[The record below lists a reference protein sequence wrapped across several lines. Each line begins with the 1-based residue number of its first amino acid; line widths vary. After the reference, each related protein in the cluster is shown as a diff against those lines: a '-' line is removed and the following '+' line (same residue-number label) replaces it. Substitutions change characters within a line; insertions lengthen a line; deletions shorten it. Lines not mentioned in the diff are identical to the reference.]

1 MIDPLRAVGTPLPE
15 LTPPAPVTP
24 TAAKPVT
31 GPAKDRNA
39 LSGAKAGSAST
50 PVALFGATPP
60 EAKSDKPQKP
70 WGIRSVN
77 LHWGPELAYYG
88 KSDMRLQQPG
98 TQTDVTL
105 HDVKAVQRTTFDAFY
120 NWPNGYFQIDEPQSA
135 FGISTQFN
143 NGFGFELNAKH
154 NKYVVYD
161 RDQMVRMTG
170 TIGGEAVDEMRPM
183 SSLQPQYEVAHGMNQ
198 LGVMGTYAFELPA
211 IGKKDRFNLITKAG
225 PQALMNWTY
234 SKTVNPQSGVTEE
247 GPGQYRF
254 GGMGAVV
261 ENELR
266 YAVRD
271 RVTVGLSHSVSFLA
285 NRGNAIAGGT
295 INHNVWANQFNLSLG
310 YNVFKRK

>member
-1 MIDPLRAVGTPLPE
+1 MIDPNRPVGAMPAMAPRDGTPVKS
-15 LTPPAPVTP
+15 TAKADPAPTP
-24 TAAKPVT
+24 AGDQA
-31 GPAKDRNA
+31 A
-39 LSGAKAGSAST
+39 LSGARSGSAGQA
-50 PVALFGATPP
+50 VALVDAAPQ
-60 EAKSDKPQKP
+60 KSPAKP

-98 TQTDVTL
+98 TGTDVVM

-154 NKYVVYD
+154 NKYVVQD

-170 TIGGEAVDEMRPM
+170 TIGGQAVDEERPM
-183 SSLQPQYEVAHGMNQ
+183 SSLQSQYEVAHGMNQ
-198 LGVMGTYAFELPA
+198 IGVMGTYAFELPT

-254 GGMGAVV
+254 GGLGAVV

-271 RVTVGLSHSVSFLA
+271 RVTVGISHSVSFLA

-295 INHNVWANQFNLSLG
+295 INHNVWANQFALSLG
-310 YNVFKRK
+310 YNVFKRKN